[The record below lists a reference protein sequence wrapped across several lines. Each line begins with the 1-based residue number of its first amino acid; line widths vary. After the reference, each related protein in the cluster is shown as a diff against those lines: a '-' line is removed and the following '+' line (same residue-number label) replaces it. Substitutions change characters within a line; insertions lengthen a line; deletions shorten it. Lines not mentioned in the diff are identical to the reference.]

1 MKQFLEQSTGVCP
14 SARQK
19 AWFNMEMYAFIHFG
33 VNTYTDREWGLG
45 NEPETLFNPVD
56 LDCDQWVEAVKA
68 AGCTGLGPNGQAS

>member
-1 MKQFLEQSTGVCP
+1 
-14 SARQK
+14 
-19 AWFNMEMYAFIHFG
+19 MEMYAFIHFG